1 MRTLAP
7 LLAALVAAGC
17 FVSTSEFRPTT
28 DAACAAR
35 EPGTKAC
42 GNRCVDANHPANG
55 CAAPG
60 DCQPCPEPTEANRV
74 ATCSAAGRCSVAC
87 VAGWADCDGAAA
99 NGCETLIEGND
110 AAHCG
115 NCTHACDFG
124 VCVRGVCSGAE
135 VASWPPS
142 QLPGAMAR
150 DTDGTIRYVLVDAAA
165 LTTTEGIT
173 SQVCALGGACT
184 TVAGA
189 ASVLASA
196 AGTWWAGVRDGSS
209 LVVVEGPPAGPT
221 VVTTVATT
229 KWAGEAIDAILVT
242 TRARVLYTTPTM
254 HQDPTGPES
263 YLHVLEPG
271 GTPVGISVAVQTS
284 MPRGIGAIPPFY
296 FVGSGDEGGTL
307 FRYED
312 AARVDHPTTT
322 VARTGTAN
330 PTRIVGWSDPL
341 GNAYLVWASQDDGSV
356 WRAAVNTTY
365 GTIDVPHRLADAT
378 GSTAHMELAS
388 DADGVYWCNHGTG
401 RVSRWRP
408 SDDAVFDV
416 GSSASPQSLAT
427 DATRVY
433 WTDPVARR
441 LYRAAK

>member
-7 LLAALVAAGC
+7 LLAALLAAGC

-28 DAACAAR
+28 DEACAAQAA
-35 EPGTKAC
+35 GTKAC
-42 GNRCVDANHPANG
+42 GNRCVAADDPATG
-55 CAAPG
+55 CGAPG
-60 DCQPCPEPTEANRV
+60 DCQPCPRPAEANRMAWCV
-74 ATCSAAGRCSVAC
+74 AGRCGARC

-99 NGCETLIEGND
+99 NGCEILIETD

-115 NCTHACDFG
+115 NCTHACEVG
-124 VCVRGVCSGAE
+124 VCVGGACSAAE
-135 VASWPPS
+135 VASWPS

-165 LTTTEGIT
+165 LTTTEGVT

-184 TVAGA
+184 TVSGA
-189 ASVLASA
+189 ASALASA
-196 AGTWWAGVRDGSS
+196 AGTWWAGVSDGSS
-209 LVVVEGPPAGPT
+209 LVVVEGPPTGPT
-221 VVTTVATT
+221 VITTVARANY
-229 KWAGEAIDAILVT
+229 AGELIDAILVT
-242 TRARVLYTTPTM
+242 TRARVLYTTKTT

-271 GTPVGISVAVQTS
+271 GTPAGMYVATRTS
-284 MPRGIGAIPPFY
+284 TPRGIGAIPPFY
-296 FVGSGDEGGTL
+296 FVGSGDEHGTL

-312 AARVDHPTTT
+312 AARIDPQTT

-330 PTRIVGWSDPL
+330 PTRLVGWSDPL
-341 GNAYLVWASQDDGSV
+341 GRAFLVWGSEDDGSV
-356 WRAAVNTTY
+356 WAAAVNTTS
-365 GTIDVPHRLADAT
+365 GAVDVPVRLAPPT

-408 SDDAVFDV
+408 SDNAVFDV
-416 GSSASPQSLAT
+416 GTSSSPQSLAT

-433 WTDPVARR
+433 WTDPVDRK
-441 LYRAAK
+441 LFRAAK